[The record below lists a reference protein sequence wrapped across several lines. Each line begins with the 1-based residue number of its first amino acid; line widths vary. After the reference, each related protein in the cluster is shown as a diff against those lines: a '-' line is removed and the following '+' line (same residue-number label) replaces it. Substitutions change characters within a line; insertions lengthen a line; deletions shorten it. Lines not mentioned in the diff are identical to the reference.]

1 MNLKKIVCYLG
12 IHSLKPDKEY
22 NDCQLKNR
30 CIELYNPRLTC
41 NICGNYCDYDGG
53 VF

>member
-12 IHSLKPDKEY
+12 IHDLKADDEH
-22 NDCQLKNR
+22 NR
-30 CIELYNPRLTC
+30 KITDINNFRLRC
-41 NICGNYCDYDGG
+41 SICKNYCDYDGG